1 MDKKNTYPIALLVAG
16 LVLMGLGFAE
26 VVDEFWSGMGS
37 ALLVMGI
44 IRLLRFYRLK
54 KNDTYREKMETA
66 VTDERNQFIRMK
78 AWSWA
83 GYLFI
88 MVSAIAT
95 IILKILGQDL
105 PGFQWCRVS
114 DAGAVLDFLFCSEE
128 KILTLKMPSPL

>member
-1 MDKKNTYPIALLVAG
+1 MDKKNTYPFALLIIG

-26 VVDEFWSGMGS
+26 IVDEFWSGMGS
-37 ALLVMGI
+37 ALLVIGI

-54 KNDTYREKMETA
+54 KNDSYREKMETA

-95 IILKILGQDL
+95 IICRILGQEVL
-105 PGFQWCRVS
+105 SQFASFAVCLMLVLYWVS
-114 DAGAVLDFLFCSEE
+114 YFVL
-128 KILTLKMPSPL
+128 KKKY

>member
-1 MDKKNTYPIALLVAG
+1 MDKKNIYPIVLIAAG
-16 LVLMGLGFAE
+16 LTLFGLGFAE
-26 VVDEFWSGMGS
+26 IVDEFWSGMGS

-54 KNDTYREKMETA
+54 KNKSYQEKVETA

-88 MVSAIAT
+88 IVSARGT

-105 PGFQWCRVS
+105 LCQVASF
-114 DAGAVLDFLFCSEE
+114 AVCLMLVLYWISYFV
-128 KILTLKMPSPL
+128 LKKKY

>member
-1 MDKKNTYPIALLVAG
+1 MDKKNIYPIALIVAG
-16 LVLMGLGFAE
+16 LALIGLSFVE

-37 ALLVMGI
+37 ALLVIGI

-54 KNDTYREKMETA
+54 KNESYREKMETA

-88 MVSAIAT
+88 MISAIAT
-95 IILKILGQDL
+95 IIFRVLGQDL
-105 PGFQWCRVS
+105 LCQVAS
-114 DAGAVLDFLFCSEE
+114 GAVCLMLVLYWVSYFV
-128 KILTLKMPSPL
+128 LKKKY

>member
-1 MDKKNTYPIALLVAG
+1 MDKKNTYPIILLAAG

-54 KNDTYREKMETA
+54 KNDSYREKMETA
-66 VTDERNQFIRMK
+66 VTDERNQFIRAK

-88 MVSAIAT
+88 MVSAVAT
-95 IILKILGQDL
+95 IIFRILEQPLLSQFCGYAVCLMLVLYWGSYFVLK
-105 PGFQWCRVS
+105 
-114 DAGAVLDFLFCSEE
+114 
-128 KILTLKMPSPL
+128 KKY

>member
-1 MDKKNTYPIALLVAG
+1 MDKKNTYPIALLAAG
-16 LVLMGLGFAE
+16 LALTGLGVAE
-26 VVDEFWSGMGS
+26 IVDEFWSGMGS
-37 ALLVMGI
+37 ALLVIGI

-54 KNDTYREKMETA
+54 KNSTYQEKMETA

-95 IILKILGQDL
+95 IICKLLGQDL
-105 PGFQWCRVS
+105 LCQMASFTVCLML
-114 DAGAVLDFLFCSEE
+114 VLYWICYFV
-128 KILTLKMPSPL
+128 LKKKY